1 MRKKKEKKK
10 SCAPS
15 LEASWPERTVAR
27 VVHVCFE
34 GGGVSSSLFVSLSG
48 VCVRRLSFVA
58 KGKTK

>member
-34 GGGVSSSLFVSLSG
+34 GGVFHLLCLCLSL
-48 VCVRRLSFVA
+48 VCVSGGLVL
-58 KGKTK
+58 